1 MLDCIEKLVTAD
13 VNRLVIVSED
23 DKVEGI
29 VTVSDMIDFLVL
41 RNNITNTEISPS
53 KRNIRARP
61 RTLSVNESK
70 SITGT
75 ETSSSETECRV
86 TREKTVP
93 VSECANVMI
102 NLNKS
107 LSESDSKPRSQVRV
121 ISVSKSPP
129 SLCVDLVTGRVA
141 DNSLGESEESSLS
154 TADTPPPSW
163 FSVNL
168 DSD

>member
-41 RNNITNTEISPS
+41 RNNITNTESSPS

-86 TREKTVP
+86 TREETVP

-121 ISVSKSPP
+121 ISV
-129 SLCVDLVTGRVA
+129 TGPVA

>member
-41 RNNITNTEISPS
+41 RNNITNTESSPS

-121 ISVSKSPP
+121 ISV
-129 SLCVDLVTGRVA
+129 TGPVA

>member
-41 RNNITNTEISPS
+41 RNNITNTESSPS

-121 ISVSKSPP
+121 ISVTEP
-129 SLCVDLVTGRVA
+129 VA

>member
-41 RNNITNTEISPS
+41 RNNITNTESSPS

-86 TREKTVP
+86 TREETVP

-121 ISVSKSPP
+121 ISV
-129 SLCVDLVTGRVA
+129 TGPVA

-168 DSD
+168 DT

>member
-41 RNNITNTEISPS
+41 RNNITNTESSPS

-75 ETSSSETECRV
+75 ETWSSETECRV
-86 TREKTVP
+86 TREETVP

-121 ISVSKSPP
+121 ISVRESPH
-129 SLCVDLVTGRVA
+129 SVTGPVA

-154 TADTPPPSW
+154 TADTPPPTW